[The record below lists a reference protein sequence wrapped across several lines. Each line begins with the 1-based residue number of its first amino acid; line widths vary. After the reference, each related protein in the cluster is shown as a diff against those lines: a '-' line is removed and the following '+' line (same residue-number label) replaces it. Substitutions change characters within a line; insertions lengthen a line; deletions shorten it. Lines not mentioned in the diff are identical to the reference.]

1 MVDFNNETTISRPA
15 DEIVKILILEKR
27 EHVFDMLEF
36 HDKKNGSGVDVDVAF
51 VRSRVW
57 ALFLH
62 VRATWKRHHP
72 DDYTVLYRL
81 CRSRKIDDLI
91 LAVEKIDDFLD
102 DLQLTRFDNKVKL
115 GGNIIER
122 NRAHGVPI

>member
-15 DEIVKILILEKR
+15 DEIVKILILER
-27 EHVFDMLEF
+27 RQHVFDMLEF
-36 HDKKNGSGVDVDVAF
+36 HDKKSGVGVDVDIAI

-57 ALFLH
+57 ALFLQI
-62 VRATWKRHHP
+62 RATYKRHKP
-72 DDYTVLYRL
+72 DEYKRLYAL
-81 CRSRKIDDLI
+81 CRGRKIEELI
-91 LAVEKIDDFLD
+91 RAVEDIDDFLD